1 MTGAVSVQHYDA
13 TLVDGALKLLHIII
27 DQAVSPRRRELVQM
41 IVSRELPAQQSGHR
55 VAFVIDLREQRVHV
69 KGLLLGEVYRAGN
82 VLKEG
87 RMGVKQITAVQMMN
101 NETVILHLFDD
112 VIEVPLRRSQH
123 LGKLCSRV
131 AVGNHGQK
139 QVKHAPKGGARR
151 L

>member
-1 MTGAVSVQHYDA
+1 
-13 TLVDGALKLLHIII
+13 
-27 DQAVSPRRRELVQM
+27 M
-41 IVSRELPAQQSGHR
+41 IVSRKFPAQQSGHR
-55 VAFVIDLREQRVHV
+55 VAFVVDLREQPVHV

-82 VLKEG
+82 VLKEA